1 VPSPPR
7 RPSAAARIGVLHAIR
22 HYPLLA
28 ATPVVAL
35 ALLGALL
42 GYARTPT
49 YTATAQVAV
58 GQLNVSDPA
67 AVGSVVQATNS
78 LAAVYSR
85 LIDSTDVRK
94 AIAKSAGSKA
104 AGSEISATPIP
115 SSPLI
120 RVTATGTSAGT
131 AIDVANASASSLL
144 KASKR
149 YSTSPDQSESAY
161 ADFKAAALNVSRDQ
175 AKVGA
180 LTAVF
185 MRSHS
190 ASDKQRLVKA
200 QSDLDAAK
208 LKRDTLRF
216 AYGTSSQGEQASPVL
231 RSFSVAGGASS
242 DRISTMEILT
252 LLGLLAGIA
261 VGAAL
266 ATAKLNRRVGRL
278 TGP

>member
-1 VPSPPR
+1 MAGAPGRQHAPLAPVPSPPR
-7 RPSAAARIGVLHAIR
+7 RPSAAARIGVLQAIR
-22 HYPLLA
+22 RYPLLA

-35 ALLGALL
+35 ALLGALI

-94 AIAKSAGSKA
+94 AIAKAAGAKA

-115 SSPLI
+115 ASPLI
-120 RVTATGTSAGT
+120 RVTATGSSAGA

-149 YSTSPDQSESAY
+149 YSTSPDQSQSAY
-161 ADFKAAALNVSRDQ
+161 DS
-175 AKVGA
+175 
-180 LTAVF
+180 
-185 MRSHS
+185 
-190 ASDKQRLVKA
+190 
-200 QSDLDAAK
+200 
-208 LKRDTLRF
+208 
-216 AYGTSSQGEQASPVL
+216 
-231 RSFSVAGGASS
+231 
-242 DRISTMEILT
+242 
-252 LLGLLAGIA
+252 
-261 VGAAL
+261 
-266 ATAKLNRRVGRL
+266 
-278 TGP
+278 